1 MSIDEDTEETINRFT
16 LMLCEEICEDLVQQ
30 SSIFL
35 TPEQKK
41 YLDIDQF
48 KIYAS
53 LGGTQ
58 MVKNLMDKKLIDLDE
73 LMKYVKQ
80 WATVD
85 RNYNKVPKSM

>member
-1 MSIDEDTEETINRFT
+1 LKISEEVEEAINRFT
-16 LMLCEEICEDLVQQ
+16 LMLCEEICEDLVEQ
-30 SSIFL
+30 SVVFL
-35 TPEQKK
+35 TPEEKNM
-41 YLDIDQF
+41 LDLDQF

-80 WATVD
+80 
-85 RNYNKVPKSM
+85 

>member
-58 MVKNLMDKKLIDLDE
+58 MVKNLMDKKLIDIDE

-80 WATVD
+80 
-85 RNYNKVPKSM
+85 

>member
-1 MSIDEDTEETINRFT
+1 
-16 LMLCEEICEDLVQQ
+16 MLCEEICEDLVEQ
-30 SSIFL
+30 SVVFL
-35 TPEQKK
+35 TPEEKNM
-41 YLDIDQF
+41 LDLDQF

-80 WATVD
+80 
-85 RNYNKVPKSM
+85 